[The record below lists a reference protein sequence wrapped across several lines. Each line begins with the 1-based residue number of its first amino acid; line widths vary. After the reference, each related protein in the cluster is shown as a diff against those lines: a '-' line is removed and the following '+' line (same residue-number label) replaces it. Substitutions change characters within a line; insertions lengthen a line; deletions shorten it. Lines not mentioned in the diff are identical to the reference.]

1 MRFPTKT
8 RAFCTAMLVAVVAI
22 AGSSAADLES
32 NRGWG
37 TFGATPGGGRYSA
50 LNQINRNTV
59 DDLEVAWIHRS
70 GHADRFEDGV
80 RPASYEVT
88 PIFANNHLYICTAV
102 NRVLAIDPE
111 TGTEKWAFDPHL
123 QLIDDERKGF
133 QCRGV
138 SYWQAEKPLRE
149 TACQKRVFHGDLDGR
164 LFAVDADTGRPC
176 EDFGDGGFVDL
187 KDSRYGGT
195 GTIFLTSPVA
205 VLGDALIV
213 GGAVGDNIR
222 ADSADGVIRALDART
237 GELLWRLVTIPEH
250 LRDKTGGADV
260 WTPHTVDAE
269 RNMVFMPTGSPSVDV
284 YGAQRGDPIPYANA
298 LLAMDGA
305 TGEVIWHYQIVHHD
319 LFDYDLPALPLLA
332 DLQRGGETVPAVI
345 QVTKMGTVFVFHRE
359 TGEPLFPIEERPVP
373 ASDIP
378 GEMAAQTQPF
388 PVKPEPFAHQVVR
401 EEDIFGMTF
410 WDRKKCQESFRS
422 LRYDGIFTPPSERGS
437 LSFPSPA
444 GGANWGSAAFEP
456 TRNVLIVKSNNVGM
470 VTRLVP
476 TAAGDTEDQPVYE
489 EGGTVTGYMGGTPY
503 SFELGMWAS
512 PFGVP
517 CNPPPWG
524 EISAIDMD
532 TGEYVWRRPL
542 GKVPFGPF
550 NLFNSPESW
559 GSPMVGGPIVT
570 GGGLVFIAATMD
582 SIFRAL
588 DINTGEE
595 LWSAKLP
602 APGMAVPM
610 TYEAGGRQYVVIA
623 AGGNTLIGS
632 ALSDHLIAYAL
643 PE

>member
-1 MRFPTKT
+1 MRFPTKI
-8 RAFCTAMLVAVVAI
+8 RAFCTAMLAAVVTI

-37 TFGATPGGGRYSA
+37 TFGAVPGGGRYSA

-70 GHADRFEDGV
+70 GHADKFEDGV

-111 TGTEKWAFDPHL
+111 TGTEKWAFDPHV

-260 WTPHTVDAE
+260 WTPHTVDTE

-284 YGAQRGDPIPYANA
+284 YGAPRGDPIPYANA

-305 TGEVIWHYQIVHHD
+305 TGEVIWHYQLVHHD
-319 LFDYDLPALPLLA
+319 LFDYDLPALPLLV

-378 GEMAAQTQPF
+378 GEMAAPTQPF

-410 WDRKKCQESFRS
+410 WDRKKCRESFQS

-437 LSFPSPA
+437 LSFPSAA

-470 VTRLVP
+470 VTRLIPV
-476 TAAGDTEDQPVYE
+476 AGGDTEDQPVYE
-489 EGGTVTGYMGGTPY
+489 EGSSVTGYMEGTPY
-503 SFELGMWAS
+503 RFELGMWTS

-524 EISAIDMD
+524 ELSAIDMD

-542 GKVPFGPF
+542 GQVPFGPF
-550 NLFNSPESW
+550 NLFNSFESW